1 MIILVTSDRW
11 EFREDVSK
19 LFKDKKEASEA
30 YREYPQL
37 TIIECDRL
45 PVCPMGWTWDG
56 SKWNM
61 PTSEGKVYDLQSS
74 RLYYHD
80 DYRVILHQRTVD
92 DVLEAQ
98 RKIRAG
104 DTSIDWQ
111 AWLDV
116 LDAYNKAVSDT
127 KFQDTYP
134 DKVTYPKYPTKPT
147 PQS

>member
-1 MIILVTSDRW
+1 MRDG
-11 EFREDVSK
+11 FAAEDVTRMFPSASAAMK
-19 LFKDKKEASEA
+19 SYRNELVLEAPDGV
-30 YREYPQL
+30 R
-37 TIIECDRL
+37 
-45 PVCPMGWTWDG
+45 VGWTFDG
-56 SKWNM
+56 QEWNE
-61 PTSEGKVYDLQSS
+61 PVREGFAYDMTTDSFY
-74 RLYYHD
+74 RHE

-111 AWLDV
+111 AWLDA
-116 LDAYNKAVSDT
+116 LDAYNTAVSDT